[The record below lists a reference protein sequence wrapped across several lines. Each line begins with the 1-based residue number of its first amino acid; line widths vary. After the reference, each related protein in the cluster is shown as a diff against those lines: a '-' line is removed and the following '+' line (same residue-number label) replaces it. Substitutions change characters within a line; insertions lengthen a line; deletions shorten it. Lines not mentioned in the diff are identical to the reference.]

1 MLEKYSRLAGAAVY
15 SRRVATLSLEV
26 KRMAESGCA
35 MMFGTTGLDGSLGV
49 GRGWGLTVSQDR
61 TQVRLLL
68 CRAQSEASLAHL
80 AENPWLAITFT
91 TMRNL
96 HSMQLK
102 GRVKAIEAS
111 TPEDAEVNRAWIR
124 AFIDDV
130 EAIGVPVAAFSRA
143 IMTAD
148 TAIDVGIERVFIQ
161 TPGPHAGKEV
171 R

>member
-1 MLEKYSRLAGAAVY
+1 MYSRP
-15 SRRVATLSLEV
+15 VATLSVEV

-35 MMFGTTGLDGSLGV
+35 LMFGTTGLDGSISG

-61 TQVRLLL
+61 KQARLLV

-80 AENPWLAITFT
+80 AQNPWLAITFT

-102 GRVKAIEAS
+102 GRVKAIAAS
-111 TPEDAEVNRAWIR
+111 TPEDTEVNRAWVR

-130 EAIGVPVAAFSRA
+130 EAIGVPVAPFSRA
-143 IMTAD
+143 IMTVD
-148 TAIDVGIERVFIQ
+148 TAIDLEIERVFIQ
-161 TPGPHAGKEV
+161 TPGPHAGEEV

>member
-1 MLEKYSRLAGAAVY
+1 M
-15 SRRVATLSLEV
+15 ATLSIET

-35 MMFGTTGLDGSLGV
+35 LMFGTTGLDGSLRV

-61 TQVRLLL
+61 TRVRLLI

-80 AENPWLAITFT
+80 AENPWLAVTFT

-96 HSMQLK
+96 HAMQLK
-102 GRVKAIEAS
+102 GRVTSIGPS
-111 TPEDAEVNRAWIR
+111 TPEDAEVNSAWIR

-130 EAIGVPVAAFSRA
+130 EAIGVPVAPFSGA

-148 TAIDVGIERVFIQ
+148 TAIDLTIEHVYIQ
-161 TPGPHAGKEV
+161 TPGPHAGVEV